1 MPKLKTLID
10 AKYNPR
16 WLINPKSRMVRLD
29 FCDSFDL
36 MAKTIQLD
44 YLLETIDLLR
54 KKYDEVIGSNV
65 VDIKTKG
72 NQQKEKII
80 DFPNQLQQK
89 TDNKS
94 EEE

>member
-1 MPKLKTLID
+1 
-10 AKYNPR
+10 
-16 WLINPKSRMVRLD
+16 
-29 FCDSFDL
+29 

-44 YLLETIDLLR
+44 YLLETIDLLL
-54 KKYDEVIGSNV
+54 KEIYDEVIGSNV

-72 NQQKEKII
+72 NRQKEKII
-80 DFPNQLQQK
+80 NFPNQSQQK

>member
-16 WLINPKSRMVRLD
+16 WLINPKTRMVRLD
-29 FCDSFDL
+29 ICDSFDS

-54 KKYDEVIGSNV
+54 KKYDEVVSTNV
-65 VDIKTKG
+65 VNIKTQ
-72 NQQKEKII
+72 NNRQKEKIV
-80 DFPNQLQQK
+80 DFPNRLQRK
-89 TDNKS
+89 KDNKS